1 MKKRRSKEKLEKLL
15 ADFTES
21 LAGGANCSMEPSF
34 EESKFLSEK
43 NLGADSALAF
53 CESEDS
59 FLVVGDPTSSYSA
72 KPREVASLLETVRT
86 ISSVIQPEQ
95 PSEDFA
101 AKVSHAVQDRFQ
113 EQISTEKIQR
123 IIGMAVT
130 VEGFR
135 KSLFH
140 DVVAACRSV
149 GFNLTPKEIAALRN
163 LREDAVE
170 EFANSLDERI
180 TKFFPANLP

>member
-1 MKKRRSKEKLEKLL
+1 MKKKKKLEKQL

-21 LAGGANCSMEPSF
+21 LTQGAAWPRKLDSGGTNSPPEEADEILSLF
-34 EESKFLSEK
+34 E
-43 NLGADSALAF
+43 
-53 CESEDS
+53 
-59 FLVVGDPTSSYSA
+59 TI
-72 KPREVASLLETVRT
+72 RTV
-86 ISSVIQPEQ
+86 SSVIQPKQ
-95 PSEDFA
+95 PSEEFMA
-101 AKVSHAVQDRFQ
+101 RVSHAVQERFQ
-113 EQISTEKIQR
+113 EQLSTEKIQR

-130 VEGFR
+130 KEDFR

-140 DVVAACRSV
+140 DIVAACRSI
-149 GFNLTPKEIAALRN
+149 GFNLTPSEIAALKN